1 MLFVPVG
8 FDVQEHARRSKA
20 HMLRFLLPLALHFPS
35 QHRIRPQQPPLLY
48 VPCLRQCGVNVGPVC
63 VCVCARVTQ
72 FLLCF
77 LCPSHPLL
85 LFIFSLSLQ
94 PVSFNNPQLQPT
106 PWRTSRKARRSSLS
120 AALSATPL
128 RRYVSLHTNLYLSRS
143 RSRSVLLTHTRS
155 PLSLSLSR

>member
-1 MLFVPVG
+1 MYKSTQGEAKRTCSAFFCHLHCISPPSTES
-8 FDVQEHARRSKA
+8 DLSN
-20 HMLRFLLPLALHFPS
+20 LLCCTCLA
-35 QHRIRPQQPPLLY
+35 
-48 VPCLRQCGVNVGPVC
+48 CVNVASMWALCVC
-63 VCVCARVTQ
+63 VCVCVRVTQ

-77 LCPSHPLL
+77 FCPSHPLL